1 MASGLGGGWGA
12 GAPSLLSDVT
22 PVQVCS
28 VRGAGAD
35 SFRALKAA
43 VSRDVGRFGNLIW
56 EGLSVSL
63 VITYALP
70 ESLKIISIM

>member
-1 MASGLGGGWGA
+1 MGA
-12 GAPSLLSDVT
+12 GDRSAITSERCHSGSGVLPLKG
-22 PVQVCS
+22 
-28 VRGAGAD
+28 GAAD
-35 SFRALKAA
+35 SFQALKAA

-63 VITYALP
+63 VIRYALP